1 MVQRATHVND
11 TKERRQSMN
20 QGAAISEVL
29 ASDYRAL
36 EQVDQALRQAERNL
50 LAAHFQPA
58 DRVGPRPEVIFQEVL
73 TLRAKSR
80 QLLTGLGEKFA
91 TRH

>member
-1 MVQRATHVND
+1 MVQRATHSSDNN
-11 TKERRQSMN
+11 KRSQNMN

-36 EQVDQALRQAERNL
+36 EQVDQALRLAERNL

-58 DRVGPRPEVIFQEVL
+58 ARVGPRPEVIFQQVL
-73 TLRAKSR
+73 TLRARSR